1 MRVAKEVGLRYWEG
15 KKVRG
20 FLVCYHCGKRRC
32 IYSPQDKEYKTAQIA
47 LQQKFESVT
56 GRFSCGSLLFD
67 DGHHLSKI
75 LVQKQNLTCESPI
88 EKGYYNN
95 KERKLKLKD
104 ICVHCGEMG
113 SKEFLLSLPELQER
127 CLTEGYNCHPIC
139 VTCLQGGKKVL
150 RVKNAT
156 QNQMQK
162 RKERL
167 AKGK

>member
-1 MRVAKEVGLRYWEG
+1 M
-15 KKVRG
+15 
-20 FLVCYHCGKRRC
+20 
-32 IYSPQDKEYKTAQIA
+32 S
-47 LQQKFESVT
+47 

-75 LVQKQNLTCESPI
+75 LVQKQNLTCESQI
-88 EKGYYNN
+88 ERGYYNN
-95 KERKLKLKD
+95 KERKLKLRD

-127 CLTEGYNCHPIC
+127 CLTDGYNCHPIC
-139 VTCLQGGKKVL
+139 VTYMQGGKKVV

-156 QNQMQK
+156 QNKMQK

-167 AKGK
+167 AKEK